1 MQDNSGNEIRLVI
14 GDVEI
19 SGWDNVTADSQID
32 TPADNWNL
40 TLFRQDG
47 QPLPDSVQ
55 GAAKIQLFYN
65 DEVILTS
72 IS

>member
-1 MQDNSGNEIRLVI
+1 MRDNSNNEIRLVI

-40 TLFRQDG
+40 SLFRTDVSPCLIVCMGLQK
-47 QPLPDSVQ
+47 SSC
-55 GAAKIQLFYN
+55 
-65 DEVILTS
+65 S
-72 IS
+72 ITMK